1 MWINYLSTTSSPPP
15 PIDTIK
21 PVPLNPKL
29 IWANLLTIEGVA
41 AEIQA
46 AQDSAD
52 GIVELQ
58 AELEKEHTSRVDENK
73 QSYDGESSGES
84 AIDDEYAIVMQ
95 KLRQSKAVKSREAQ
109 AKKKTTIVK
118 KMRTKVIDAVTK
130 IRAAAKYMVEKK
142 LHSNLVKFDGR
153 TRQELGQEAFW
164 KKIVSVED
172 ITYYESRLTIEDI
185 LNTVDAE
192 IQSAPE
198 FEWIPTRVLSAQ
210 QQKEKLQRETEHAE
224 QYSHFSKFYKT
235 LLCRSKEST
244 EREVVGRAVI
254 ETLQKRYQK
263 DLTKEGKVKAAKAP
277 KASNVPVPIR
287 QKKKTKMQLQAEII
301 SQLQNDNNQLKS
313 QQLQNQQSTDDVF
326 STAKET
332 NQKLRTT
339 KRSRVSSS
347 ASESESESESESGS
361 KSSCSTKSSE
371 CSTQSTGA
379 RSTHSK
385 SKKNSATLPVQFNIS
400 DDEDTG
406 YFADTSN
413 ETNAKDSDIK
423 IGNKF
428 ISLLKSKAKE
438 QLNSKRTQTVDKAK
452 ETFLQLLNVTIVA
465 EFSFTSYKANLFE
478 LPTMFNVTLSNTY
491 TVEQLSKPT
500 LRHQFLLELV
510 GAIVSYTSCSSS
522 SSIPLVADLSL
533 PSILQNIF
541 ALKDFVK
548 IK

>member
-29 IWANLLTIEGVA
+29 LWANLLTIEGVA
-41 AEIQA
+41 DEIQA

-58 AELEKEHTSRVDENK
+58 AELEKDHTSRVDENK

-84 AIDDEYAIVMQ
+84 AVDDEYAIVMQ
-95 KLRQSKAVKSREAQ
+95 KLRQSKAVKNREAQ
-109 AKKKTTIVK
+109 AKKKTTTVK
-118 KMRTKVIDAVTK
+118 KLRTKVIDAVTK

-142 LHSNLVKFDGR
+142 LPSNLVKFDGR
-153 TRQELGQEAFW
+153 TRQDLGQEAFW

-172 ITYYESRLTIEDI
+172 LEYYESRLTIESI

-192 IQSAPE
+192 IQSSPE

-210 QQKEKLQRETEHAE
+210 QQKEKLQRETQHAE
-224 QYSHFSKFYKT
+224 QFSHFSKFYKT

-244 EREVVGRAVI
+244 EREVVARAAI

-263 DLTKEGKVKAAKAP
+263 DLTKEGKVNAAKAP
-277 KASNVPVPIR
+277 KAPKVPIR
-287 QKKKTKMQLQAEII
+287 QKKKTRTQLQEELI
-301 SQLQNDNNQLKS
+301 SQLQNDNNKLISQLH
-313 QQLQNQQSTDDVF
+313 NQQSTDDVF

-332 NQKLRTT
+332 KQKLRMT
-339 KRSRVSSS
+339 KRTRVSSS
-347 ASESESESESESGS
+347 ASESESGS

-379 RSTHSK
+379 RSTLSK
-385 SKKNSATLPVQFNIS
+385 SKKNSATLPVQINIS

-406 YFADTSN
+406 YFEDTSN
-413 ETNAKDSDIK
+413 ETNAKENDIK

-438 QLNSKRTQTVDKAK
+438 QLISKRVQTVDKAK
-452 ETFLQLLNVTIVA
+452 ESFLQLLNVTVVA
-465 EFSFTSYKANLFE
+465 EFSFTIYKANLVE

-500 LRHQFLLELV
+500 LRNKFLLELV

-541 ALKDFVK
+541 DLKDFVK

>member
-29 IWANLLTIEGVA
+29 LWANLLTIEGVA
-41 AEIQA
+41 DEIQA

-58 AELEKEHTSRVDENK
+58 AELEKDHTSRVDKNK

-84 AIDDEYAIVMQ
+84 AVDDEYAIVMQ
-95 KLRQSKAVKSREAQ
+95 KLRQSKAVKNREAQ
-109 AKKKTTIVK
+109 AKKKTTTVK
-118 KMRTKVIDAVTK
+118 KLRTKVIDAVTK

-142 LHSNLVKFDGR
+142 LPSNLVKFDGR

-172 ITYYESRLTIEDI
+172 LEYYESRLTIEGI

-192 IQSAPE
+192 IQSSPE

-210 QQKEKLQRETEHAE
+210 QQKEKLQRETQHAE
-224 QYSHFSKFYKT
+224 QFSHFSKFYKT

-244 EREVVGRAVI
+244 EREVVARAAI

-263 DLTKEGKVKAAKAP
+263 DLTKEGKVNAAKAP
-277 KASNVPVPIR
+277 KVPIR
-287 QKKKTKMQLQAEII
+287 QKKKTRTQLQEEII
-301 SQLQNDNNQLKS
+301 SQLQNDNNKLISQLH
-313 QQLQNQQSTDDVF
+313 NQQSTDDVF

-332 NQKLRTT
+332 KQKLRMT
-339 KRSRVSSS
+339 KRTRVSSS
-347 ASESESESESESGS
+347 ASESESESGS

-379 RSTHSK
+379 RSTLSK
-385 SKKNSATLPVQFNIS
+385 SKKNSATLPVQINIS

-406 YFADTSN
+406 YFEDTSN
-413 ETNAKDSDIK
+413 ETNAKEIDIK
-423 IGNKF
+423 IGNKL
-428 ISLLKSKAKE
+428 ISLLKSKADE
-438 QLNSKRTQTVDKAK
+438 QVNSKRVRTVDKAK
-452 ETFLQLLNVTIVA
+452 ESFLQLLNVDVVA
-465 EFSFTSYKANLFE
+465 EFSFPIYKANLVE

-491 TVEQLSKPT
+491 TVEQLSKAT
-500 LRHQFLLELV
+500 VRRQFLLELV
-510 GAIVSYTSCSSS
+510 GAIVSYSSSCSNS

-541 ALKDFVK
+541 ALKDFVNK

>member
-29 IWANLLTIEGVA
+29 LWANLLTIEGVA
-41 AEIQA
+41 DEIQA

-58 AELEKEHTSRVDENK
+58 AELEKDHTSRVDKNK

-84 AIDDEYAIVMQ
+84 AVDDEYAIVMQ
-95 KLRQSKAVKSREAQ
+95 KLRQSKAVKNREAQ
-109 AKKKTTIVK
+109 AKKKTTTVK
-118 KMRTKVIDAVTK
+118 KLRTKVIDAVTK

-142 LHSNLVKFDGR
+142 LPSNLVKFDGR

-172 ITYYESRLTIEDI
+172 LEYYESRLTIEGI

-192 IQSAPE
+192 IQSSPE

-210 QQKEKLQRETEHAE
+210 QQKEKLQRETQHAE
-224 QYSHFSKFYKT
+224 QFSHFSKFYKT

-244 EREVVGRAVI
+244 EREVVARAAI

-263 DLTKEGKVKAAKAP
+263 DLTKEGKVNAAKAP
-277 KASNVPVPIR
+277 KVPIR
-287 QKKKTKMQLQAEII
+287 QKKKTRTQLQEEII
-301 SQLQNDNNQLKS
+301 SQLQNDNNKLISQLH
-313 QQLQNQQSTDDVF
+313 NQQSTDDVF

-332 NQKLRTT
+332 KQKLRMT
-339 KRSRVSSS
+339 KRTRVSSS
-347 ASESESESESESGS
+347 ASESESESGS

-379 RSTHSK
+379 RSTLSK
-385 SKKNSATLPVQFNIS
+385 SKKNSATLLVQINIS

-406 YFADTSN
+406 YFEDTSN
-413 ETNAKDSDIK
+413 ETNAKEIDIK
-423 IGNKF
+423 IGNKL
-428 ISLLKSKAKE
+428 ISLLKSKADE
-438 QLNSKRTQTVDKAK
+438 QVNSKRVRTVDKAK
-452 ETFLQLLNVTIVA
+452 ESFLQLLNVDVVA
-465 EFSFTSYKANLFE
+465 EFSFPIYKANLVE

-491 TVEQLSKPT
+491 TVEQLSKAT
-500 LRHQFLLELV
+500 VRRQFLLELV
-510 GAIVSYTSCSSS
+510 GAIVSYSSSCSNS

-541 ALKDFVK
+541 ALKDFVNK

>member
-29 IWANLLTIEGVA
+29 LWANLLTIEGVA
-41 AEIQA
+41 DEIQA

-58 AELEKEHTSRVDENK
+58 AELEKDHTSRVDKNK

-84 AIDDEYAIVMQ
+84 AVDDEYAIVMQ
-95 KLRQSKAVKSREAQ
+95 KLRQSKAVKNREAQ
-109 AKKKTTIVK
+109 AKKKTTTVK
-118 KMRTKVIDAVTK
+118 KLRTKVIDAVTK

-142 LHSNLVKFDGR
+142 LPSNLVKFDGR

-172 ITYYESRLTIEDI
+172 LEYYESRLTIEGI

-192 IQSAPE
+192 IQSSPE

-210 QQKEKLQRETEHAE
+210 QQKEKLQRETQHAE
-224 QYSHFSKFYKT
+224 QFSHFSKFYKT

-244 EREVVGRAVI
+244 EREVVARAAI

-263 DLTKEGKVKAAKAP
+263 DLTKEGKVNAAKAP
-277 KASNVPVPIR
+277 KVPIR
-287 QKKKTKMQLQAEII
+287 QKKKTRTQLQEEII
-301 SQLQNDNNQLKS
+301 SQLQNDNNKLISQLH
-313 QQLQNQQSTDDVF
+313 NQQSTDDVF

-332 NQKLRTT
+332 KQKLRMT
-339 KRSRVSSS
+339 KRTRVSSS
-347 ASESESESESESGS
+347 ASESESESGS

-379 RSTHSK
+379 RSTLSK
-385 SKKNSATLPVQFNIS
+385 SKKNSATLLVQINIS

-406 YFADTSN
+406 YFEDTSN
-413 ETNAKDSDIK
+413 ETNAKEIDIK
-423 IGNKF
+423 IGNKL
-428 ISLLKSKAKE
+428 ISLLKSKADE
-438 QLNSKRTQTVDKAK
+438 QVNSKRVRTVDKAK
-452 ETFLQLLNVTIVA
+452 ESFLQLLNVDVVA
-465 EFSFTSYKANLFE
+465 EFSFPIYKANLVE

-491 TVEQLSKPT
+491 TVEQLSKAT
-500 LRHQFLLELV
+500 VRHQFLLELV
-510 GAIVSYTSCSSS
+510 GAIVSYSSSCSNS

-541 ALKDFVK
+541 ALKDFVNK